1 MTVHGV
7 LIDTVSIQKY
17 IFGSNKLK
25 ENLGASYM
33 VEDIYKSLLEEVIGK
48 IFPGEKLDL
57 NAWEVK
63 PEELLIK
70 TKPYE
75 TGYIGGGN
83 AFLLFREKNK
93 AEEFIEK
100 WTKEL
105 LVKTPGI
112 TTAVAFME
120 LDPENF
126 NESTKKNL
134 FKILR
139 ENKSRYIPQTVLPS
153 HGITAECLKSGLTM
167 EVWNSAEG
175 EYISSLTEAKL
186 TGADKAKLAKDFK
199 SILDKGYAFTD
210 DLSDLGQKEGQE
222 SHIAI
227 VHIDGNDM
235 GKRFQE
241 TKTLCDIRKLS
252 KSVADA
258 TKKAFDMLLDRIVDK
273 FPDISEEIED
283 IYNILPVRPIILG
296 GDDITFVSHGR
307 FGIYFAKIFMEAFKQ
322 QKVSDGKELS
332 SCAGI
337 AITGSKFPFY
347 RGYKLA
353 EQLCKSAKKK
363 RVDCGQKGSWLDFH
377 MSYGGF
383 SGKIDDIRKDHYRT
397 VRGDLLVRPY
407 LLNSNDEYGFN
418 LLLGNTRKLKKKEN
432 FPNLK
437 IKELRSIL
445 TQGEEAGKKFVAE
458 QENRG
463 RKLPEFPGKE
473 YHINLFDSDEWRITQ
488 EVIDKLKNKFKKIS
502 NFDRLQTLINKKFVK
517 KELKGKLEELN
528 FTCNEIEKILL
539 YIFNE
544 KTPYFD
550 MIELIECYPD
560 FELNREEG

>member
-1 MTVHGV
+1 MMTVQGV

-48 IFPGEKLDL
+48 IFPGENLNM
-57 NAWEVK
+57 NAWREK

-83 AFLLFREKNK
+83 AFLLFKEKDK
-93 AEEFIEK
+93 AKEFIEK

-126 NESTKKNL
+126 NESTKKAL
-134 FKILR
+134 FKKLR
-139 ENKSRYIPQTVLPS
+139 DNKSRYIPQTVLPS

-167 EVWNSAEG
+167 EVWNSSEG
-175 EYISSLTEAKL
+175 EYISSSTDAKL
-186 TGADKAKLAKDFK
+186 TGADKAKAKLAKDFK
-199 SILDKGYAFTD
+199 FIIDKGFAFTD

-241 TKTLCDIRKLS
+241 AKTLCDIRKLS
-252 KSVADA
+252 KSVAEA
-258 TKKAFDMLLDRIVDK
+258 TKKSFDILLEKIVDK

-283 IYNILPVRPIILG
+283 VYNILPVRPIILG

-307 FGIYFAKIFMEAFKQ
+307 FGIYFAKIFMEAFQ
-322 QKVSDGKELS
+322 EQKVSDGKCLT

-353 EQLCKSAKKK
+353 EQICKCAKKK

-383 SGKIDDIRKDHYRT
+383 SGTIEDIRKDHYRT
-397 VRGDLLVRPY
+397 VRGNLLVRPY

-445 TQGEEAGKKFVAE
+445 SQGEEAGKKFVAE
-458 QENRG
+458 QEHRG

-473 YHINLFDSDEWRITQ
+473 YHVNLFDCR
-488 EVIDKLKNKFKKIS
+488 
-502 NFDRLQTLINKKFVK
+502 
-517 KELKGKLEELN
+517 
-528 FTCNEIEKILL
+528 
-539 YIFNE
+539 

-550 MIELIECYPD
+550 MIELIECYPK
-560 FELNREEG
+560 FELNGEEG